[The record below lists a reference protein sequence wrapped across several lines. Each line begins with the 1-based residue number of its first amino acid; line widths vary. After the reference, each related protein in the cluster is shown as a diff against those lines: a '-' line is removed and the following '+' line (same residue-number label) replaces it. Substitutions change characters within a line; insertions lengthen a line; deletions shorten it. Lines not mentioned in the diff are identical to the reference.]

1 MARKIDIP
9 VVAGAGSQP
18 AEADGAFLGVM
29 PMPREMNTFSMPS
42 LPEPEEIAGLEEAK
56 RVLSSVC
63 KRLAEYRI
71 GQPPPV
77 FDISGLD
84 DANRRLVDQLM
95 GEGEVSVVFDDTTP
109 VRIQESVLAGVWRVR
124 YLDENRRVQRDTIE
138 IAAIPHLLTATT
150 FAGSRQRVEPGDE
163 APPPGV
169 QNALPVITEIN
180 DKVNGYPR
188 DREPYA
194 INLTLLPQTEED
206 LAFLGQRLGKGK
218 VTILSRGYGNCR
230 IASTATRDVWW
241 VQYFNSQDVNILNTL
256 EVARVPSVACASQ
269 EDIEDSAARLREILE
284 VCA

>member
-1 MARKIDIP
+1 MAIKIDIP
-9 VVAGAGSQP
+9 VVGAGSQP
-18 AEADGAFLGVM
+18 LEEDGEFLGVM
-29 PMPREMNTFSMPS
+29 PMPREMQTFSMPV
-42 LPEPEEIAGLEEAK
+42 LPEPEEIAGLTEAK

-63 KRLAEYRI
+63 ERLAEYRI
-71 GQPPPV
+71 EQSPPV

-84 DANRRLVDQLM
+84 DANRSLVDQLM
-95 GEGEVSVVFDDTTP
+95 GEGEVSVVFDDVTA
-109 VRIQESVLAGVWRVR
+109 VHIQESVLAGVWRVR
-124 YLDENRRVQRDTIE
+124 YLDENRRAQKDTIE
-138 IAAIPHLLTATT
+138 IAAIPRLLTAAT
-150 FAGSRQRVEPGDE
+150 FAGSRPRIELGQGAVP
-163 APPPGV
+163 AGV

-180 DKVNGYPR
+180 DRIAEDRP
-188 DREPYA
+188 DREPYV

-206 LAFLGQRLGKGK
+206 LAFLGHRLGKGK

-230 IASTATRDVWW
+230 ITSTATRDVWW